1 MYHIL
6 LFQRPNVKG
15 NTTIL
20 HGIMVIQMETYG
32 VDGALRLVWNEG
44 AHRGGGSEKLVR
56 KSEGQ
61 TLLWGGSERAKSP
74 LLTRSP
80 LPIVLQAFGHSTL

>member
-1 MYHIL
+1 MRTLFPSRALLRRRDMYHIL

-20 HGIMVIQMETYG
+20 HGIVVIQMETYG

-44 AHRGGGSEKLVR
+44 VT
-56 KSEGQ
+56 
-61 TLLWGGSERAKSP
+61 TLA
-74 LLTRSP
+74 
-80 LPIVLQAFGHSTL
+80 QAWRE